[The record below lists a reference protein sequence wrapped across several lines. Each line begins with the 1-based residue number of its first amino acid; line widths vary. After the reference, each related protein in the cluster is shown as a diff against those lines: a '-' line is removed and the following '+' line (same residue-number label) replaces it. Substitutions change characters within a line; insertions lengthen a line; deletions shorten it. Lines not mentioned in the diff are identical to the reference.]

1 MLIILKQYRDGH
13 IPIAFALHTLEKR
26 FNIAPIYNM
35 RYVPCHNLSKKQ
47 TKVQMLHI
55 NIVLISGFQHL
66 LEPFGFSLFL
76 LGPTLCEEFL
86 VTKSRPVPVG
96 HCFQLVKIV
105 VGDNED
111 DDVDRGTI
119 LQLFNAFLLV
129 HRATRGI
136 ARKIHQGGI
145 LTKGYVVLSSGRNNK
160 I

>member
-1 MLIILKQYRDGH
+1 M
-13 IPIAFALHTLEKR
+13 
-26 FNIAPIYNM
+26 
-35 RYVPCHNLSKKQ
+35 
-47 TKVQMLHI
+47 
-55 NIVLISGFQHL
+55 
-66 LEPFGFSLFL
+66 
-76 LGPTLCEEFL
+76 CEEFSL
-86 VTKSRPVPVG
+86 TKSRPVPVG

-145 LTKGYVVLSSGRNNK
+145 LTKGNVVLSSGRNNK
-160 I
+160 IKNDIF